1 MLPTHRATRARAINE
16 KVKAADAVLKQCN
29 GQTQLAPR
37 AKSKFPNSSKLEA
50 FANTATRV
58 YRVHKFPPGGYIRPL
73 SLYVAAAFFCA
84 GVVKYEGVCRDGVTK
99 RYPIG
104 QHSLSPTSWG
114 NMLNFEHI
122 FRHDCRILATK
133 ILVSDFSQFYGEAS
147 PQVVTACT
155 RLCMFPSLLGR
166 FFATSGENR
175 CTFLFDHLWTKKRCQ
190 KWQRRIMLR
199 SFSEKSEKI
208 TALIFELRPHK

>member
-84 GVVKYEGVCRDGVTK
+84 GVVKYEGGLPGWGSKTLP
-99 RYPIG
+99 YPG
-104 QHSLSPTSWG
+104 STLSPTSG
-114 NMLNFEHI
+114 
-122 FRHDCRILATK
+122 
-133 ILVSDFSQFYGEAS
+133 G
-147 PQVVTACT
+147 
-155 RLCMFPSLLGR
+155 
-166 FFATSGENR
+166 
-175 CTFLFDHLWTKKRCQ
+175 
-190 KWQRRIMLR
+190 
-199 SFSEKSEKI
+199 
-208 TALIFELRPHK
+208 

>member
-1 MLPTHRATRARAINE
+1 MNR
-16 KVKAADAVLKQCN
+16 
-29 GQTQLAPR
+29 R
-37 AKSKFPNSSKLEA
+37 AKSEFLENGEE
-50 FANTATRV
+50 FVNTATRV

-133 ILVSDFSQFYGEAS
+133 ILVSDFYHLHGGAS
-147 PQVVTACT
+147 TPVSMACT
-155 RLCMFPSLLGR
+155 RLCMFPSLLGKSFVTSGSVAACCDVFFR
-166 FFATSGENR
+166 FFG
-175 CTFLFDHLWTKKRCQ
+175 
-190 KWQRRIMLR
+190 
-199 SFSEKSEKI
+199 KI
-208 TALIFELRPHK
+208 RKTHGAHF